1 MSRFSAQHPL
11 MFSGRNIGKATMGN
25 SDGNV
30 DDAKVEVDFE
40 MGTL

>member
-30 DDAKVEVDFE
+30 DAKVEVDFE